1 MATNEAVVKK
11 RGEWYIV
18 TLDEELLGQFV
29 HLLDAHCFALQLMDR
44 DMARSVRLYGG
55 NTVT

>member
-1 MATNEAVVKK
+1 MAIVERK
-11 RGEWYIV
+11 GEWYAV
-18 TLDEELLGQFV
+18 LLDGEMLGQFV
-29 HLLDAHCFALQLMDR
+29 HLLDAHCFALQLMER

>member
-1 MATNEAVVKK
+1 MATDTAVVG
-11 RGEWYIV
+11 RQGEWYTVMINGQM
-18 TLDEELLGQFV
+18 LGQFA

-44 DMARSVRLYGG
+44 DIARSVRLYSG